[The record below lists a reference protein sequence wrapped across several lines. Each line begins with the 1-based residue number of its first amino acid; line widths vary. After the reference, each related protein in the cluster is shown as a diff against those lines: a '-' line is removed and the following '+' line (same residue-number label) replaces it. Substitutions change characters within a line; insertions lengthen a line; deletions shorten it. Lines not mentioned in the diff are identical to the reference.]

1 MSDPAPDEDR
11 VLLLSPTARDAATA
25 RTILEGA
32 GLACRPCG
40 SFAEL
45 CREIP
50 RGAGAVVVPE
60 EAVLGD
66 GTEPLAA
73 ALRGQPPWSDLPVL
87 VLTAAGRTPDA
98 RLRRV
103 LELGGVTLLKRPLDV
118 AEFLSA
124 VRAALRDRHRQYQA
138 RAYTA
143 ELARQAEALRE
154 ADRRKDEF
162 LAMLAHELRNPL
174 APIRNGLQVLRLA
187 GEDRALAERTWG
199 LMGRQVDHL
208 SRLVDD
214 LLDVSR
220 ITRGKVELRPAPV
233 DLRAVLAAAVET
245 ARPLIDAK
253 HHRLT
258 VTQPGRP
265 VRVSADPVRLAQV
278 VGNLLNNA
286 AKYSEEGAT
295 ITLSLDAE
303 GDRAV
308 VRVRDTG
315 VGIPPEM
322 LPRVFDLFTQID
334 RTLDRSQGGLGI
346 GLTLVKS
353 LVELHGGT
361 VEAAS
366 GGAGTGSEFTVRL
379 PLLPGADAA
388 AADAAPEPPAPRRRV
403 LVVDDN
409 HDAGDSLGD
418 LLVLSGHEVRV
429 ARNGTQ
435 AVEVAREF
443 RPDVALLDIGLPGMS
458 GYELAGRLRAE
469 PFGPALLLVALTGY
483 GQDEDRR
490 RTREAG
496 FDHHLTKPADLGQ
509 LAGLLARRV
518 G

>member
-1 MSDPAPDEDR
+1 MAETAPGGDR
-11 VLLLSPTARDAATA
+11 VLLLSPTTRDAATSRA
-25 RTILEGA
+25 VLEGA
-32 GLACRPCG
+32 GLACRACG
-40 SFAEL
+40 SLAEL
-45 CREIP
+45 CGEIP

-60 EAVLGD
+60 EAVLRD
-66 GTEPLAA
+66 GTELLAA
-73 ALRGQPPWSDLPVL
+73 ALRGQPPWSNLPVL

-103 LELGGVTLLKRPLDV
+103 LELGDVTLLKRPLGV

-124 VRAALRDRHRQYQA
+124 VRAALRDRRRQYQA
-138 RAYTA
+138 REYIA
-143 ELARQAEALRE
+143 ELDRQAEALRE

-187 GEDRALAERTWG
+187 GGDRALAERTWG
-199 LMGRQVDHL
+199 LMGRQVEHL

-220 ITRGKVELRPAPV
+220 ITRGKVELRTTTV

-245 ARPLIDAK
+245 ARPLVDAK
-253 HHRLT
+253 RHHLT

-265 VRVSADPVRLAQV
+265 VRVSADAVRLAQV
-278 VGNLLNNA
+278 VGNLLTNA
-286 AKYSEEGAT
+286 AKYSEEGARVA
-295 ITLSLDAE
+295 LSLDAE
-303 GDRAV
+303 GESAV

-334 RTLDRSQGGLGI
+334 RTLDRAQGGLGI

-353 LVELHGGT
+353 LVEMHGGT

-366 GGAGTGSEFTVRL
+366 GGVGMGSEFTVRL
-379 PLLPGADAA
+379 PLLPGSDAPAPNAGAD
-388 AADAAPEPPAPRRRV
+388 PPASPRRI

-418 LLVLSGHEVRV
+418 LLELSGHQVRV
-429 ARNGTQ
+429 ARSGPQ
-435 AVEVAREF
+435 AVEAAREF
-443 RPDVALLDIGLPGMS
+443 RPDVAILDIGLPGMS
-458 GYELAGRLRAE
+458 GHELAARLRAE
-469 PFGPALLLVALTGY
+469 PFGPSLILVALTGY

-509 LAGLLARRV
+509 LAALLAGRV